1 MEMDKWAEMKKKVET
16 MPIDD
21 FLLLMDL
28 ATERLKKIKKENI
41 ERTLKEINLTLQKL
55 NQDYKIFDKDGYE
68 LSFPYLDFF
77 YDEDNNSITIETN

>member
-1 MEMDKWAEMKKKVET
+1 MDMDKWTEMKKKVET

-28 ATERLKKIKKENI
+28 ATERLKKVKKENI

-68 LSFPYLDFF
+68 LTFPYLDFF